1 MKKIKLLLLFVIMS
15 FCINVNA
22 VELDLNS
29 NHAILYNLNDNSVL
43 YEKNSTEKTSIASMT
58 KIMTGIVA
66 VETIHNLDAKVK
78 LTNADFKGL
87 REANLATAGF
97 IVGEEVTYRDLLY
110 GLMLPSGAD
119 AAQALTRLIAGT
131 VESYV
136 DVMNNKALELG
147 LKNTHFVNTTGLDA
161 EGHYSTV
168 EDVAT
173 LFQYAIKNEEFLK
186 IIKTKKY
193 TTSNG
198 RITFTSSIESAK
210 QRYGLSMDYVLGGKS
225 GTTSDAGYCLATIAN
240 YNGVDY
246 MLVTAK
252 TVFPSTE
259 PLNFQDAKTIYE
271 YFMNNYAYHNVLAK
285 GDKLVSIKT
294 LYAKKD
300 KVDFYSDKELEMY
313 LENTYDKE
321 KIIYKYTG
329 IDEIPYDMEVGTKLG
344 KVELYNGDT
353 LLTTVE
359 IKLEEEMEFDL
370 IKFISVNR
378 VMVISISVV
387 SVLIIILLIFII
399 KKINMRINKK
409 KEKQKMDNQV
419 NEHLKEEIR

>member
-1 MKKIKLLLLFVIMS
+1 MKKIKLLLLLFIMS

-22 VELDLNS
+22 VEFELNS

-43 YEKNSTEKTSIASMT
+43 YEKNSTDKTSIASLT

-66 VETIHNLDAKVK
+66 IENIDNLDEKVV

-97 IVGEEVTYRDLLY
+97 RVGEEVTYRDLLY

-119 AAQALTRLIAGT
+119 AAQALTRLIAG
-131 VESYV
+131 SIDNY
-136 DVMNNKALELG
+136 MNLMNQKAVELG
-147 LKNTHFVNTTGLDA
+147 LKNTHFINPTGLDA

-168 EDVAT
+168 EDVGT
-173 LFQYAIKNEEFLK
+173 LFQYAIKNEEFLN

-198 RITFTSSIESAK
+198 RITFTSTIEKAK
-210 QRYGLSMDYVLGGKS
+210 DRYGLSMDYVLGGKT
-225 GTTSDAGYCLATIAN
+225 GTTGDAGYCLATIAN

-252 TVFPSTE
+252 TIFPSTQ
-259 PLNFQDAKTIYE
+259 PLNYQDAKTVYE

-300 KVDFYSDKELEMY
+300 KVDFYSDEELEMY

-321 KIIYKYTG
+321 KITYKYTG

-359 IKLEEEMEFDL
+359 INLEEEMEFDL
-370 IKFISVNR
+370 IKFLSINR
-378 VMVISISVV
+378 VAVISISVV

-399 KKINMRINKK
+399 KKLNKK
-409 KEKQKMDNQV
+409 SNKKNKMKVKV
-419 NEHLKEEIR
+419 NK

>member
-1 MKKIKLLLLFVIMS
+1 MKKIKLLLLLFIMS

-22 VELDLNS
+22 VEFELNS

-43 YEKNSTEKTSIASMT
+43 YEKNSTDKTSIASMT

-66 VETIHNLDAKVK
+66 IENIDNLDEKVV
-78 LTNADFKGL
+78 LTSADFKGL

-97 IVGEEVTYRDLLY
+97 KVGEEVTYRDLLY

-119 AAQALTRLIAGT
+119 AAQALTRLIAG
-131 VESYV
+131 SIDNY
-136 DVMNNKALELG
+136 MNLMNQKAVELG
-147 LKNTHFVNTTGLDA
+147 LKNTHFVNPTGLDA

-168 EDVAT
+168 EDVGT
-173 LFQYAIKNEEFLK
+173 LFQYAIKNEEFLN

-198 RITFTSSIESAK
+198 RITFTSTIEKAK
-210 QRYGLSMDYVLGGKS
+210 DRYGLSMDYVLGGKT
-225 GTTSDAGYCLATIAN
+225 GTTGDAGYCLATIAN

-252 TVFPSTE
+252 TIFPSTQ
-259 PLNFQDAKTIYE
+259 PLNYQDAKTVYE

-300 KVDFYSDKELEMY
+300 KIDFYSDEELEMY

-321 KIIYKYTG
+321 KLIYKYTG

-344 KVELYNGDT
+344 KVKLYNGDT

-359 IKLEEEMEFDL
+359 ISLEEEMEFDL
-370 IKFISVNR
+370 IKFLSINR
-378 VMVISISVV
+378 VAVISISVV

-399 KKINMRINKK
+399 KKLNRKSNKK
-409 KEKQKMDNQV
+409 NKMKVKV
-419 NEHLKEEIR
+419 NK

>member
-1 MKKIKLLLLFVIMS
+1 MKKIKLLLLLFIMS

-22 VELDLNS
+22 VEFELNS

-43 YEKNSTEKTSIASMT
+43 YEKNSTDKTSIASLT

-66 VETIHNLDAKVK
+66 IENIDNLDEKVV

-97 IVGEEVTYRDLLY
+97 RVGEEVTYRDLLY

-119 AAQALTRLIAGT
+119 AAQALTRLIAG
-131 VESYV
+131 SIDNY
-136 DVMNNKALELG
+136 MNLMNQKAVELG
-147 LKNTHFVNTTGLDA
+147 LKNTHFINPTGLDA

-168 EDVAT
+168 EDVGT
-173 LFQYAIKNEEFLK
+173 LFQYAIKNEEFLN

-193 TTSNG
+193 TISNG
-198 RITFTSSIESAK
+198 RITFTSTIEKAK
-210 QRYGLSMDYVLGGKS
+210 QRYGLSMDYLLGGKT
-225 GTTSDAGYCLATIAN
+225 GTTGDAGYCLATIAN

-252 TVFPSTE
+252 TIFPSTQ
-259 PLNFQDAKTIYE
+259 PLNYQDAKTVYE
-271 YFMNNYAYHNVLAK
+271 YFMNNYAYHNVIAK

-300 KVDFYSDKELEMY
+300 KVDFYSDEELEMY

-359 IKLEEEMEFDL
+359 INLEEEMEFDL
-370 IKFISVNR
+370 IKFLSINR

-399 KKINMRINKK
+399 KKLNKRSNKK
-409 KEKQKMDNQV
+409 KSKSK
-419 NEHLKEEIR
+419 K

>member
-1 MKKIKLLLLFVIMS
+1 MKRIKVLLLLLIMS

-22 VELDLNS
+22 VEFELNS
-29 NHAILYNLNDNSVL
+29 NHAILYNLNDNTVL
-43 YEKNSTEKTSIASMT
+43 YEKNSTDKTSIASLT

-66 VETIHNLDAKVK
+66 IENIDNLDEKVK

-97 IVGEEVTYRDLLY
+97 RVGEEVTYRDLLY

-119 AAQALTRLIAGT
+119 AAQALTRLIAG
-131 VESYV
+131 SIDNY
-136 DVMNNKALELG
+136 MNLMNQKAVELG
-147 LKNTHFVNTTGLDA
+147 LKNTHFVNPTGLDA

-168 EDVAT
+168 EDVGT
-173 LFQYAIKNEEFLK
+173 LFQYAIKNEEFLN

-198 RITFTSSIESAK
+198 RITFTSTIEKSK
-210 QRYGLSMDYVLGGKS
+210 DRYGLSMDYVLGGKT
-225 GTTSDAGYCLATIAN
+225 GTTGDAGYCLATIAN

-252 TVFPSTE
+252 TIFPSTQ
-259 PLNFQDAKTIYE
+259 PLNYQDAKTIYE

-300 KVDFYSDKELEMY
+300 KVDFYSDEELEMY

-321 KIIYKYTG
+321 KLIYKYKG
-329 IDEIPYDMEVGTKLG
+329 IEEITYDMEVGTKLG

-359 IKLEEEMEFDL
+359 INLEEEMEFDL
-370 IKFISVNR
+370 IKFLSINR
-378 VMVISISVV
+378 VAVISISVV

-399 KKINMRINKK
+399 KKLNKK
-409 KEKQKMDNQV
+409 SNKKNKMKVKV
-419 NEHLKEEIR
+419 NK

>member
-1 MKKIKLLLLFVIMS
+1 MKKIKLLLLFFIMS

-22 VELDLNS
+22 IEFDLNS

-43 YEKNSTEKTSIASMT
+43 YEKNSTDKTSIASMT

-66 VETIHNLDAKVK
+66 IENIDNLDEKVK

-97 IVGEEVTYRDLLY
+97 RVGEEVTYRDLLY
-110 GLMLPSGAD
+110 GLMLPSGAE
-119 AAQALTRLIAGT
+119 AAQALTRLVAG
-131 VESYV
+131 SIDNYV
-136 DVMNNKALELG
+136 NLMNDKAVELG
-147 LKNTHFVNTTGLDA
+147 LKNTHFVNPTGLDA

-168 EDVAT
+168 EDVGT
-173 LFQYAIKNEEFLK
+173 LFQYAIKNEKFLS

-198 RITFTSSIESAK
+198 RITFTSTIERAK
-210 QRYGLSMDYVLGGKS
+210 QRYGLSMDYVLGGKT
-225 GTTSDAGYCLATIAN
+225 GTTGDAGYCLATIAN

-252 TVFPSTE
+252 TVFPSTQ
-259 PLNFQDAKTIYE
+259 PLNYQDAKTVYE
-271 YFMNNYAYHNVLAK
+271 YFMNNYGYHNVLAK

-300 KVDFYSDKELEMY
+300 KIDFYSDEELEMY

-321 KIIYKYTG
+321 KIIHKYTG

-359 IKLEEEMEFDL
+359 INLEEEMKFDL
-370 IKFISVNR
+370 IKFLSINR
-378 VMVISISVV
+378 VAVISISVV

-399 KKINMRINKK
+399 KKLNKKSNKK
-409 KEKQKMDNQV
+409 KSKSK
-419 NEHLKEEIR
+419 K

>member
-1 MKKIKLLLLFVIMS
+1 MKKIKLLLLLLIMS

-22 VELDLNS
+22 VEFELNS
-29 NHAILYNLNDNSVL
+29 NHAILYNLNDNTVL
-43 YEKNSTEKTSIASMT
+43 YEKNSTDKTSIASLT

-66 VETIHNLDAKVK
+66 IENIDNLDEKVK

-97 IVGEEVTYRDLLY
+97 RVGEEVTYRDLLY

-119 AAQALTRLIAGT
+119 AAQALTRLIAG
-131 VESYV
+131 SIDNY
-136 DVMNNKALELG
+136 MNLMNQKAVELG
-147 LKNTHFVNTTGLDA
+147 LKNTHFVNPTGLDA

-168 EDVAT
+168 EDVGT
-173 LFQYAIKNEEFLK
+173 LFQYAIKNEEFLN

-198 RITFTSSIESAK
+198 RITFTSTIEKSK
-210 QRYGLSMDYVLGGKS
+210 DRYGLSMDYVLGGKT
-225 GTTSDAGYCLATIAN
+225 GTTGDAGYCLATIAN

-252 TVFPSTE
+252 TIFPSTQ
-259 PLNFQDAKTIYE
+259 PLNYQDAKTIYE

-300 KVDFYSDKELEMY
+300 KVDFYSDEELEMY

-359 IKLEEEMEFDL
+359 INLEEKMEFDL
-370 IKFISVNR
+370 IKFLSINR
-378 VMVISISVV
+378 VAVISILV
-387 SVLIIILLIFII
+387 IILLVIISLVCII
-399 KKINMRINKK
+399 KKLNKK
-409 KEKQKMDNQV
+409 KKVKI
-419 NEHLKEEIR
+419 KK